1 MKLLPSFFVLDTEK
15 QCFRVLV
22 GMVLCLA
29 HVTLNGLKNSDR
41 DTMILM
47 MIQGV
52 SRRQLLIIQQSCG
65 NP

>member
-1 MKLLPSFFVLDTEK
+1 MTIKFFVLDTEK

-22 GMVLCLA
+22 GMVLYLA
-29 HVTLNGLKNSDR
+29 YVSLNGLKNSDR
-41 DTMILM
+41 DMVILM

-52 SRRQLLIIQQSCG
+52 GHCQLLIIQQSCG